1 MNIPSPRAL
10 ENRGGSTHDG
20 NIHRQLACIRR
31 PLLYY
36 STVELVAAL
45 TSPASV
51 VCTFHHYKL
60 PSILCEIHM
69 RKTACYALVRPLDE
83 GGGEGAQGSPLPS
96 MRSQS
101 GNAGS

>member
-1 MNIPSPRAL
+1 MNIPSPSPG
-10 ENRGGSTHDG
+10 EPRGVDARREYSSPTGLYT
-20 NIHRQLACIRR
+20 R